1 MATHDA
7 SLSRTVGWSHPV
19 AGKDIAVLRADFAT
33 RRSNNVRFG
42 SALIL
47 LILIGMTVGAF
58 WMVRAI
64 RLPLDQANRLAARI
78 AKPHLSQDIISN
90 RSDEFGEVMQ

>member
-1 MATHDA
+1 M
-7 SLSRTVGWSHPV
+7 
-19 AGKDIAVLRADFAT
+19 RADFAT

-78 AKPHLSQDIISN
+78 AKGDLSQDIISN

>member
-7 SLSRTVGWSHPV
+7 SLSGAVGWSHPV
-19 AGKDIAVLRADFAT
+19 AGKEIAELQADFAT
-33 RRSNNVRFG
+33 RRSNNVRLG
-42 SALIL
+42 TALIL
-47 LILIGMTVGAF
+47 LILTGMTVGAF

-78 AKPHLSQDIISN
+78 AKGDLSQDIISN